1 MWKSE
6 CVAKDGDEIPSRT
19 VLESNKLGVY
29 SLQWVALGPQEDGEA
44 AELILF
50 SFWVPS

>member
-1 MWKSE
+1 MWKPE
-6 CVAKDGDEIPSRT
+6 CVATEGDEIPSST
-19 VLESNKLGVY
+19 VLGSNTLGVY

-44 AELILF
+44 AELTSF